1 MKREL
6 IALTLGIF
14 LLSFYVGQVRY
25 NEYDPTDQFFIHTNL
40 VNRQGATDI
49 EDIKVTAFLPELG
62 IFVPG
67 NTIDV
72 DAGETRAT
80 FNFFNDYIIPQ
91 GEHLVKVCASNDKLR
106 NCKYRYISFR

>member
-6 IALTLGIF
+6 IALILGIF

-40 VNRQGATDI
+40 VNRQGSTDV

-72 DAGETRAT
+72 NSGETRAT
-80 FNFFNDYIIPQ
+80 LNFFNGYSIPR
-91 GEHLVKVCASNDKLR
+91 GEHLVKVCASNDNIR
-106 NCKYRYISFR
+106 SCKYRYISFR

>member
-1 MKREL
+1 MKREIL
-6 IALTLGIF
+6 ALTLGIF

-40 VNRQGATDI
+40 VNRQGTTDV
-49 EDIKVTAFLPELG
+49 ENIKVTALFPELG
-62 IFVPG
+62 IFIPG

-72 DAGETRAT
+72 NAGETRST
-80 FNFFNDYIIPQ
+80 FNFFNDYSIPQ
-91 GEHLVKVCASNDKLR
+91 GEHLVKVCASNDHIR